1 MTAENSSNT
10 IEISI
15 NTDVLVIGA
24 GPAGVEA
31 AEIISAQGYKV
42 AVIGN
47 GEQGAAAVPRSDLV
61 ELLDGASIYD
71 FAGVAGDFRAFYT
84 LNGQKLERSFGAVVI
99 APGYDLE
106 PQVEPFGI
114 GLGDRVVTLSALE
127 EMLRSQEGKSKLA
140 GSTVALLSNLTWEGD
155 PGYTSRVLDA
165 ALAIQHLE
173 GAAACIYA
181 GNVKVAG
188 PGLER
193 KFTHVREEGV
203 VCFKPLEKP
212 VITTEGHKI
221 KITSLDSILRQTLEA
236 EYDYLVVEEK
246 AVPANR
252 DIKLAWTLRLDT
264 DLEGFLPSNNVHR
277 FPVKS
282 NREGIYVAAPG
293 LGASIALR
301 IKELFG
307 DGKKT
312 VPADRAVV
320 DPEKCTICLT
330 CYRCCPHGAIFWQD
344 GVAAIS
350 QLACQGCGICAS
362 ECPMDAI
369 QIGGF
374 SDKDLG
380 LQVREAVAATQ
391 KQPAIVAFCCQ
402 NSALEAGQAA
412 AAFGMDLPPGLKL
425 IKVPCAGKVDVEF
438 IMQAFVEGAA
448 GVMVAACHEGNCK
461 AERGN
466 LFARW
471 RVDEIQKRLA
481 GLGIDKERLL
491 FTTFASNMAK
501 GFAETARDFASSL

>member
-1 MTAENSSNT
+1 MTAEKSSNT

-15 NTDVLVIGA
+15 NTDVLVIGSS
-24 GPAGVEA
+24 PAGVEA
-31 AEIISAQGYKV
+31 AETIAAQGYKV
-42 AVIGN
+42 AMAIN
-47 GEQGAAAVPRSDLV
+47 GHQGIAQSGQL
-61 ELLDGASIYD
+61 ELIEKGALHD
-71 FAGVAGDFRAFYT
+71 FAGVAGDFRACFIKD
-84 LNGQKLERSFGAVVI
+84 GQRLERKFGAVVI
-99 APGYDLE
+99 APGHQLE

-114 GLGDRVVTLSALE
+114 SLGDRVLTLSAME
-127 EMLRSQEGKSKLA
+127 KMLQGKESASKLA
-140 GSTVALLSNLTWEGD
+140 GAAVALLSNLTWEGNPD
-155 PGYTSRVLDA
+155 YTARVLDA
-165 ALAIQHLE
+165 ALAIEQIE
-173 GAAACIYA
+173 GATASIYA
-181 GNVKVAG
+181 GNVKVAA

-193 KFTHVREEGV
+193 KFTHAREQGV
-203 VCFKPLEKP
+203 VCFKPVEKP
-212 VITTEGHKI
+212 AIEQAGDKIRITTV
-221 KITSLDSILRQTLEA
+221 DSILRRTLEA

-246 AVPANR
+246 AVPSSKDLN
-252 DIKLAWTLRLDT
+252 LAYTLRLDT

-277 FPVKS
+277 FPVNS

-293 LGASIALR
+293 LGANIALR
-301 IKELFG
+301 IKELFA

-350 QLACQGCGICAS
+350 PLACQGCGICAS

-374 SDKDLG
+374 SDNDLRH
-380 LQVREAVAATQ
+380 QVREAVAAAQQ
-391 KQPAIVAFCCQ
+391 KPAIVAFCCQ

-412 AAFGMDLPPGLKL
+412 AKFGMDLPAGLQL

-438 IMQAFVEGAA
+438 IMQAFVEGAD

-471 RVDEIQKRLA
+471 RVNEIHKRLES
-481 GLGIDKERLL
+481 LGIDKQRLV

-501 GFAETARDFASSL
+501 GFAETAAEFAGKL